1 MAAPSRC
8 VLDAAA
14 SAARLDVSPS
24 MYRADTSSQYSPPGV
39 GANVPEPWRVDA
51 ARRGRRRGST
61 RRRCRATP
69 TRRRAVPSVSRRT
82 LVAMWSQRSVTDYAL
97 ARRATLAALF
107 GGSLT
112 TTDVCDAH
120 PYLLRAAKY
129 HGEPTTTA
137 CPVCRKERLTHVTY
151 VYGDEL

>member
-1 MAAPSRC
+1 
-8 VLDAAA
+8 
-14 SAARLDVSPS
+14 
-24 MYRADTSSQYSPPGV
+24 
-39 GANVPEPWRVDA
+39 
-51 ARRGRRRGST
+51 
-61 RRRCRATP
+61 
-69 TRRRAVPSVSRRT
+69 
-82 LVAMWSQRSVTDYAL
+82 MWSQRSVTDYAL

-129 HGEPTTTA
+129 HGEPTATT

-151 VYGDEL
+151 VYGDDLGPYSGRVKRSAELPTLAAEYAEFTVYVVEVCQSCAWNHLTMSYVMGDAESRRRPRRRTAD